1 MVESCQR
8 TTLDLVPLN
17 SKVKVLEIFGGW
29 GIRQRLGQLG
39 INPGDSVVV
48 IRSGI
53 LAGPIMVNVN
63 NSEVALSRGMAKK
76 VLVQLL

>member
-1 MVESCQR
+1 MVESCQEI
-8 TTLDLVPLN
+8 TLDLVPLN

-39 INPGDSVVV
+39 INPGDIVVV

>member
-8 TTLDLVPLN
+8 ITLDLVPLN

-39 INPGDSVVV
+39 INPGDIVVV